1 MNLDSQ
7 LEQVF
12 ATNFQVYYRTHVAHV
27 NTVGR
32 NFYSDHKLLQK
43 IYEGL
48 QANIDTLAEFLRTLK
63 LQMPQSLEIVVE
75 LGSTPDS
82 MVTGDALQL
91 LTGVY
96 EDLEIMIDEY
106 LALNTVA
113 EEEDHPEI
121 ANYAQDQI
129 RLLRKSCWMLSSILD
144 DTDPDDAED
153 LFED

>member
-63 LQMPQSLEIVVE
+63 LQMPQNLEIVVE

-82 MVTGDALQL
+82 MVEGNAIQL
-91 LTGVY
+91 LQGVY
-96 EDLEIMIDEY
+96 QDLEIMIDEY

-129 RLLRKSCWMLSSILD
+129 RILRKSCWMLSSILD
-144 DTDPDDAED
+144 DAEDDEVDD

>member
-82 MVTGDALQL
+82 MVTGDAIQL

-96 EDLEIMIDEY
+96 QDLEIMIDEY

-144 DTDPDDAED
+144 DTDLEDADD

>member
-82 MVTGDALQL
+82 MVTGDAIQL

-96 EDLEIMIDEY
+96 QDLEIMIDEY

-129 RLLRKSCWMLSSILD
+129 RILRKSCWMLSSILD

>member
-129 RLLRKSCWMLSSILD
+129 RILRKSCWMLSSILD